1 MRNKILLIV
10 LTPLL
15 IGCMSQIE
23 VMRHYQRGGVLP
35 YGNNKKLMK
44 YEKNY
49 KWTCGKK

>member
-1 MRNKILLIV
+1 MLCLLSS
-10 LTPLL
+10 
-15 IGCMSQIE
+15 CMTQRE

-49 KWTCGKK
+49 VRDKVSIWR